1 MTHLNIS
8 AKYKLVCFFSD
19 DDTAEEENYF
29 FRKSHSP
36 SLNQRR
42 RENQKTKYKKQKNN
56 PVTLSGVAVRWGQCI
71 HFPWTE
77 KRLQPSC
84 LLPAVTQNG
93 EATSGARARVI
104 FSSRGTWTW
113 NLTHNSEWRSA
124 CLAGTHPW
132 SKMVI
137 QADFHRRLPSLFCVT
152 SSLKLITYVL
162 RWQGSWIISFKMQI
176 GRKLIIIFASQ
187 VGTRCPGQGR
197 GPTPFSLQC
206 ISLLLHILGIKKKMI
221 NNFKWTTVV
230 GSGVIWIL

>member
-1 MTHLNIS
+1 MTHLNVS
-8 AKYKLVCFFSD
+8 AKYKLVWFFSD
-19 DDTAEEENYF
+19 DNTAEEENYF

-42 RENQKTKYKKQKNN
+42 REKQKTKNQSCY
-56 PVTLSGVAVRWGQCI
+56 LSSVAVRWGQCI

-77 KRLQPSC
+77 LRVRHASAFPSA
-84 LLPAVTQNG
+84 PGSNSPQNR
-93 EATSGARARVI
+93 EATSGARARLI

-113 NLTHNSEWRSA
+113 NLTHSSEWRSA
-124 CLAGTHPW
+124 CLAGTHSW

-152 SSLKLITYVL
+152 SSPKLITYIL
-162 RWQGSWIISFKMQI
+162 RWQGSWIMSFKMQI
-176 GRKLIIIFASQ
+176 GRTLIIIFASQ
-187 VGTRCPGQGR
+187 AGTRCPGQGR

-206 ISLLLHILGIKKKMI
+206 ISLLLHILGIKKKI